1 MNREIKIVVIIPAR
15 GGSKRLPNK
24 NIKQLN
30 GKPLISYSIEYAQKN
45 IPNADIIVS
54 TDNVEISAISKQFG
68 AIVQKRP
75 SALSEDETPTI
86 DVLQYVIK
94 QVDNQYDFIV
104 LLQPTNPLRPDN
116 LFHNAWNALLDTN
129 EESLFTVS
137 LNHHKL
143 GKINNGV
150 FMPTSY
156 NFGERS
162 QDLSPLYYENGLI
175 YISSTSLIKKGILMN
190 ESSVPMIVNH
200 TYSSVDIDTELD
212 WNWAEFLIQQNL

>member
-1 MNREIKIVVIIPAR
+1 MSKKPNILVIIPAR
-15 GGSKRLPNK
+15 GGSKRLPRK
-24 NIKQLN
+24 NIKELA
-30 GKPLISYSIEYAQKN
+30 GKPLLTYSIEYAQQQ
-45 IPNADIIVS
+45 IEGDVLVS
-54 TDNVEISAISKQFG
+54 TDDEEIAQIARKHG
-68 AIVQKRP
+68 AEVQLRP
-75 SALSEDETPTI
+75 AELAMDDTPTI
-86 DVLQYVIK
+86 DVLK
-94 QVDNQYDFIV
+94 QLLSTVEKEYDFVV
-104 LLQPTNPLRPDN
+104 LLQPTNPLRPET
-116 LFHNAWNALLDTN
+116 LFQEAWTLLQK
-129 EESLFTVS
+129 EGGRSLLTVS
-137 LNHHKL
+137 LNQHKL

-190 ESSVPMIVNH
+190 ERSVPMIVNH